1 MIIYCLQDRQNDYK
15 RDPYNNTGS
24 KNPVLAYIC
33 EIYMKEYRGNLFKSY
48 YIFYHQNENSS
59 KNCSKSADPE
69 SASNSIP
76 AFLVD
81 LLPNETYYV
90 ENIKSTNFILGTN
103 TKSMNL

>member
-1 MIIYCLQDRQNDYK
+1 MYLFMLF
-15 RDPYNNTGS
+15 S
-24 KNPVLAYIC
+24 YIC

-76 AFLVD
+76 AA
-81 LLPNETYYV
+81 
-90 ENIKSTNFILGTN
+90 NIQFFKSADDSSQTKKNKQHRYFI
-103 TKSMNL
+103 